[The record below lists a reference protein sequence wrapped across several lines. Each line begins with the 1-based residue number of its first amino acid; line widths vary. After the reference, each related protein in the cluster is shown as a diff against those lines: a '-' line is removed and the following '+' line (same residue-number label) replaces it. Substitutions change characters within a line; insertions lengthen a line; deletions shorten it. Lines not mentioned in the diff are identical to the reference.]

1 MPDNQHTSKTNF
13 AETYP
18 WTRTLINI
26 TSLMTLTLFITSL
39 FSPLF
44 TLEKF
49 YFFSNTVSV
58 LSALISLLDEGHLF
72 LFVIIFIFSIL
83 FPLFK
88 LSIMLYIWNSEAGEV
103 IQKLLKLIHHLGKW
117 SMLDVFVV
125 ALLVVSIKFDQMAEM
140 KIHYGLYLFL
150 SAVVLSM
157 LISAIST
164 RFLEKH
170 HAFQE

>member
-1 MPDNQHTSKTNF
+1 MPDNQSMSMTNF
-13 AETYP
+13 AVTYP
-18 WTRTLINI
+18 WIRTLINI
-26 TSLMTLTLFITSL
+26 AGLMTLALFITSL

-58 LSALISLLDEGHLF
+58 LSALISLLNEGHIF
-72 LFVIIFIFSIL
+72 LFFIIFIFSIA

-88 LSIMLYIWNSEAGEV
+88 LIVMLYIWNSEAGAI
-103 IQKLLKLIHHLGKW
+103 IQKLLTLIHHLGKW

-150 SAVVLSM
+150 GAVLLSM
-157 LISAIST
+157 LISAVST

-170 HAFQE
+170 HAFQP

>member
-1 MPDNQHTSKTNF
+1 MPYNQQMPTTNF

-18 WTRTLINI
+18 WIRTLINI
-26 TSLMTLTLFITSL
+26 TGLLTLALFITSL

-58 LSALISLLDEGHLF
+58 LSALASLLDEGHLL
-72 LFVIIFIFSIL
+72 LFFIIFTFSIV

-88 LSIMLYIWNSEAGEV
+88 LIVMLYIWNSEAGAI
-103 IQKLLKLIHHLGKW
+103 IQKLLKVIHHLGKW

-140 KIHYGLYLFL
+140 QVHYGLYLFL
-150 SAVVLSM
+150 GAVLLSM

-170 HAFQE
+170 HAFQP